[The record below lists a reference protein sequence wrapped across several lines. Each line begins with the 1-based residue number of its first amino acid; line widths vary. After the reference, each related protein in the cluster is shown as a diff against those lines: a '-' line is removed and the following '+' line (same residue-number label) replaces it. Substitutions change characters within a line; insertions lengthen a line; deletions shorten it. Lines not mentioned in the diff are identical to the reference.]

1 MMLSEREKIIN
12 LSRDVFFREGFY
24 KVTMDQIATELRMS
38 KKTIYKNFASKEVL
52 VEDIVKG
59 VKAEIS
65 TNLETLMSSEDNAV
79 MKLLELNRLLSGLL
93 LRLKDKWINDL
104 KIYLPNLW
112 QEIDEFRNKRL
123 NQVFSSI
130 ILEGQK
136 EELIKELPPEM
147 MLIVF
152 ISTLSGVI
160 NSEFLLNNRFS
171 YKDALEISLSILFSG
186 ILTPKGQKIFQKLS
200 KEGLQ

>member
-1 MMLSEREKIIN
+1 
-12 LSRDVFFREGFY
+12 
-24 KVTMDQIATELRMS
+24 MDQIASELRMS

-52 VEDIVKG
+52 VEDIVQG
-59 VKAEIS
+59 VKTEVS
-65 TNLETLMSSEDNAV
+65 TNLESIMSSKDNSV
-79 MKLLELNRLLSGLL
+79 MKLLALNRLLSGLL

>member
-1 MMLSEREKIIN
+1 MISEREKIIN
-12 LSRDVFFREGFY
+12 FSRDIFFREGFY
-24 KVTMDQIATELRMS
+24 KVTMDQIASELRMS